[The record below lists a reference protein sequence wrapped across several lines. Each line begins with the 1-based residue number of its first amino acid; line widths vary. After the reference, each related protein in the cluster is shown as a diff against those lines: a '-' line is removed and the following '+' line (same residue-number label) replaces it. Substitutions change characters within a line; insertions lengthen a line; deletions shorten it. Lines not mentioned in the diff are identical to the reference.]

1 MKQWSSSSCLSRASS
16 FKDLLSTTRRHAA
29 SAARPRPTEQPEY
42 YFYRPFVLVE
52 RIVFS
57 AAYAQTNAEAEKTD
71 FDYKSFLLFNFF
83 KWMITN

>member
-42 YFYRPFVLVE
+42 YFFRPFVLVE

-57 AAYAQTNAEAEKTD
+57 ADMRKLMQRQRRQILIINHFCYSISSNG
-71 FDYKSFLLFNFF
+71 
-83 KWMITN
+83 